1 MTRKSNDGGNGR
13 STGRPGRGGP
23 RSEGRAPR
31 GEGGFK
37 PRAGKGAGKD
47 FAKGPGKGFG
57 KGADG
62 KNRGDG
68 FKPRRAAAGGEG
80 RKEWFETR
88 GVPRGDRFDKR
99 GEGRGDRSEKR
110 GERRFTGEGRAFG
123 PKKDFG
129 KRPPRRDFSEGRET
143 GDLRP
148 WDQAEGPREKR
159 REDGGGFRARREDTQ
174 RSDKFGRGRA
184 ERDAARDPARRAARP
199 KKLFDPETPK
209 PAKEQHERIA
219 KVMARA
225 GLCSR
230 REAEEWIEAGRV
242 SVNGEVLTSPA
253 RDVSD
258 RDAILVDGK
267 PLPTRERTRL
277 FLYHKPRGLVTTAW
291 DPEGR
296 PTVFQNLP
304 KGLPRVVTI
313 GRLDINTEG
322 LLLLTNDGGLARV
335 ISLPDTGWLRRY
347 RVRAYGNITQPDLD
361 ALRGG
366 IEIDGMRYGPIEAE
380 LQREQGDNVW
390 LTLGLREGKNREVK
404 RVLEHLGLQVNRL
417 IRISFGPF
425 QLGDLEEGAVEEVK
439 TRILQEQL
447 GPELAAEGQC
457 DFDAPVFV
465 YGEDDDFHP
474 RKREFPDDKRGG
486 RGERS
491 DRRARRNEEQDAEER
506 PRPPR
511 RNPLEIKTSVWR
523 ADDPELSAERRRA
536 PRRGADAKQE
546 RLETGAMEHKREGR
560 VTSRKGK
567 TALVERVVRAERPR
581 DRDLDERPR
590 RRDDAFEARP
600 HRDREDGE
608 RRERRGPS
616 EGRGGKSFGA
626 KSFGAKSFGAAR
638 DGAGK
643 APRGERSERGG
654 KSFSKGGEKSAR
666 RGAARAEPGGRGY
679 SGKGTGKS
687 AGGKSFGGKGGKPG
701 GRPSGG
707 RTGGGRTGGGKPG
720 GRSGGAPRGRR

>member
-1 MTRKSNDGGNGR
+1 MTRKSKDGGGSR

-23 RSEGRAPR
+23 RSSDRAPR

-37 PRAGKGAGKD
+37 PRGEGGFKGRSGKAGP
-47 FAKGPGKGFG
+47 AKGRT
-57 KGADG
+57 DG
-62 KNRGDG
+62 
-68 FKPRRAAAGGEG
+68 G
-80 RKEWFETR
+80 R
-88 GVPRGDRFDKR
+88 DRFEKR
-99 GEGRGDRSEKR
+99 GEGRAERSEGRSSVEKR
-110 GERRFTGEGRAFG
+110 GEGRPRRFEERGEKRFTGEGRAFG
-123 PKKDFG
+123 PRKDFG
-129 KRPPRRDFSEGRET
+129 KRPPRRDMSEGRET
-143 GDLRP
+143 GDLKP
-148 WDQAEGPREKR
+148 WDLNEAPREKR
-159 REDGGGFRARREDTQ
+159 REDGGGFRARREDVQ
-174 RSDKFGRGRA
+174 RGPKKFGGR
-184 ERDAARDPARRAARP
+184 DGARDPSKRASRP
-199 KKLFDPETPK
+199 AKQFDSEIPK
-209 PAKEQHERIA
+209 PAKVQHERIA

-242 SVNGEVLTSPA
+242 SVNGAVLTSPA
-253 RDVSD
+253 LDVSD

-267 PLPTRERTRL
+267 PLPVRERTRL

-347 RVRAYGNITQPDLD
+347 RVRAYGAITQPDLD
-361 ALRGG
+361 ALKGG
-366 IEIDGMRYGPIEAE
+366 IEIDGMRYGPIEAD

-390 LTLGLREGKNREVK
+390 LTIGLREGKNREVK

-465 YGEDDDFHP
+465 YTDEDDFHP
-474 RKREFPDDKRGG
+474 RKREFPEDRRGARGDRADK
-486 RGERS
+486 
-491 DRRARRNEEQDAEER
+491 RARRNDAMEEEER
-506 PRPPR
+506 PRAPR
-511 RNPLEIKTSVWR
+511 RHPLDIKMSAWR
-523 ADDPELSAERRRA
+523 ADDPDLSAERRRA
-536 PRRGADAKQE
+536 PRRGADAKQD
-546 RLETGAMEHKREGR
+546 RLDTGAMAHKREGR

-567 TALVERVVRAERPR
+567 AVLVERVVRE
-581 DRDLDERPR
+581 ERPR
-590 RRDDAFEARP
+590 RSRDEEFEARP
-600 HRDREDGE
+600 RRGRDEGEARPRRASDDRGE
-608 RRERRGPS
+608 RSFKPRGKS
-616 EGRGGKSFGA
+616 FGEKSGGRGTSAEGRGKTFEARGKTFEARGKSAEGRGGKSFG
-626 KSFGAKSFGAAR
+626 K
-638 DGAGK
+638 DK
-643 APRGERSERGG
+643 AP
-654 KSFSKGGEKSAR
+654 R

-679 SGKGTGKS
+679 SGKGAGKP
-687 AGGKSFGGKGGKPG
+687 GGSKPGGRGGKPG
-701 GRPSGG
+701 GDG
-707 RTGGGRTGGGKPG
+707 RSGGGKGGAKPG
-720 GRSGGAPRGRR
+720 GAGRSGGAPRGRR

>member
-1 MTRKSNDGGNGR
+1 MTRKSKDGGQGR
-13 STGRPGRGGP
+13 RTGGTGRGGP
-23 RSEGRAPR
+23 RSEGRSSR

-37 PRAGKGAGKD
+37 PRG
-47 FAKGPGKGFG
+47 KGPGKGFG
-57 KGADG
+57 KGPAQE
-62 KNRGDG
+62 REG
-68 FKPRRAAAGGEG
+68 FKGRPRRSAEGGEG

-88 GVPRGDRFDKR
+88 GESGGDRFEKR
-99 GEGRGDRSEKR
+99 GEGRGPRADKRRSDER

-129 KRPPRRDFSEGRET
+129 KRPPRRDFAEGRET
-143 GDLRP
+143 GDLKP
-148 WDQAEGPREKR
+148 WEAGDAPREKR
-159 REDGGGFRARREDTQ
+159 REDGGGFRSRREDGQ
-174 RSDKFGRGRA
+174 RTGGKTFGRDGRGRDSM
-184 ERDAARDPARRAARP
+184 RDASKRATRP
-199 KKLFDPETPK
+199 QKNFDPETPK
-209 PAKEQHERIA
+209 PAKVQHERIA

-242 SVNGEVLTSPA
+242 VVNGEVLTSPA
-253 RDVSD
+253 LDVSD

-277 FLYHKPRGLVTTAW
+277 FLYHKQRGLVTTAW

-361 ALRGG
+361 ALKGG
-366 IEIDGMRYGPIEAE
+366 IEIDGMRYGPIDAE

-439 TRILQEQL
+439 TRILQDQL
-447 GPELAAEGQC
+447 GPELAAEAQC
-457 DFDAPVFV
+457 DFEAPVFV
-465 YGEDDDFHP
+465 YGEEDDFHP
-474 RKREFPDDKRGG
+474 RKRDFPEEKRGA
-486 RGERS
+486 RGDRFEKRAHRNQES
-491 DRRARRNEEQDAEER
+491 DEEER

-511 RNPLEIKTSVWR
+511 RSPLEIKTSVWR

-536 PRRGADAKQE
+536 PRRGADAKQD
-546 RLETGAMEHKREGR
+546 RIDTGAMEHKRQGR

-567 TALVERVVRAERPR
+567 AVLVERVVRE
-581 DRDLDERPR
+581 ERPR
-590 RRDDAFEARP
+590 RASDEFEARP
-600 HRDREDGE
+600 RRSREDGE
-608 RRERRGPS
+608 RRETLGASGKRA
-616 EGRGGKSFGA
+616 GKSFAGKS
-626 KSFGAKSFGAAR
+626 KSFGDRSE
-638 DGAGK
+638 
-643 APRGERSERGG
+643 RGERSERGG
-654 KSFSKGGEKSAR
+654 KSFGKNEKSAR

-679 SGKGTGKS
+679 SGKGSGKPP
-687 AGGKSFGGKGGKPG
+687 AGKGGPRGGKPG
-701 GRPSGG
+701 GRA
-707 RTGGGRTGGGKPG
+707 GGKPGG
-720 GRSGGAPRGRR
+720 GRSGGAPRGKR

>member
-1 MTRKSNDGGNGR
+1 MTRKSNDGGKGR

-37 PRAGKGAGKD
+37 PRGKGP
-47 FAKGPGKGFG
+47 AKGPSKGPA
-57 KGADG
+57 KG
-62 KNRGDG
+62 RSDG
-68 FKPRRAAAGGEG
+68 FKPRTRASEGGEG
-80 RKEWFETR
+80 RKDWFETR
-88 GVPRGDRFDKR
+88 GESRPPRRDER
-99 GEGRGDRSEKR
+99 GEGRSRRNDER
-110 GERRFTGEGRAFG
+110 GEKRFTGEGRAYG

-143 GDLRP
+143 GDLKP
-148 WDQAEGPREKR
+148 WEQGDAPREKR
-159 REDGGGFRARREDTQ
+159 REDGGGFRKRREDTQ
-174 RSDKFGRGRA
+174 RSGTGPRKFGRDDR
-184 ERDAARDPARRAARP
+184 ARDPSKRVAKGDFKP
-199 KKLFDPETPK
+199 KRDFKPKTDFDPNTPK

-258 RDAILVDGK
+258 RDTILVDGK
-267 PLPTRERTRL
+267 ALPTRERTRL
-277 FLYHKPRGLVTTAW
+277 FLYHKPRGLVTTSW

-361 ALRGG
+361 ALRDG

-390 LTLGLREGKNREVK
+390 LTIGLREGKNREVK

-425 QLGDLEEGAVEEVK
+425 QLGDLEDGAVEEVK

-447 GPELAAEGQC
+447 GPELAAEAQC

-486 RGERS
+486 LAHK
-491 DRRARRNEEQDAEER
+491 RARRNEEFEAEER

-511 RNPLEIKTSVWR
+511 RSPLEIKTSVWR
-523 ADDPELSAERRRA
+523 SDDPELSAERRRA
-536 PRRGADAKQE
+536 PRRGADAKQD
-546 RLETGAMEHKREGR
+546 RLDTGAMEHKREGR
-560 VTSRKGK
+560 VVSRKGK
-567 TALVERVVRAERPR
+567 SALVERVVRG
-581 DRDLDERPR
+581 ERPR
-590 RRDDAFEARP
+590 RPREDEFEARP
-600 HRDREDGE
+600 RRDRADGK
-608 RRERRGPS
+608 
-616 EGRGGKSFGA
+616 GRGGKSFGG
-626 KSFGAKSFGAAR
+626 KSFGSKSFGSKSA
-638 DGAGK
+638 GGK
-643 APRGERSERGG
+643 APRGPSSEGRGERAG

-666 RGAARAEPGGRGY
+666 RGGARAEPGGRGY
-679 SGKGTGKS
+679 SGKGMSGKGP
-687 AGGKSFGGKGGKPG
+687 AGKGGPRGGKPSGGRPGGKPG
-701 GRPSGG
+701 
-707 RTGGGRTGGGKPG
+707 G

>member
-1 MTRKSNDGGNGR
+1 MTRKSNDGGKGR

-37 PRAGKGAGKD
+37 PRGG
-47 FAKGPGKGFG
+47 KGPGKGSA
-57 KGADG
+57 KG
-62 KNRGDG
+62 RSEG
-68 FKPRRAAAGGEG
+68 FKPRSRTSEGGEG
-80 RKEWFETR
+80 RKDWFETR
-88 GVPRGDRFDKR
+88 GESRKPRAEGRRDER
-99 GEGRGDRSEKR
+99 GEGRTRRSDER
-110 GERRFTGEGRAFG
+110 GEKRFTGEGRAYG

-143 GDLRP
+143 GDLKP
-148 WDQAEGPREKR
+148 WEQGDAPREKR
-159 REDGGGFRARREDTQ
+159 REDGGGFRKRREDTQ
-174 RSDKFGRGRA
+174 RSGARPRKFGRDDR
-184 ERDAARDPARRAARP
+184 ARDPSKRVSKGDFKP
-199 KKLFDPETPK
+199 KKDFDANTPK
-209 PAKEQHERIA
+209 PTKEQHERIA

-258 RDAILVDGK
+258 RDTILVDGK
-267 PLPTRERTRL
+267 ALPTRERTRL
-277 FLYHKPRGLVTTAW
+277 FLYHKPRGLVTTSW

-347 RVRAYGNITQPDLD
+347 RVRAYGNVTQPDLD
-361 ALRGG
+361 ALRAG

-390 LTLGLREGKNREVK
+390 LTIGLREGKNREVK

-425 QLGDLEEGAVEEVK
+425 QLGDLEDGAVEEVK

-447 GPELAAEGQC
+447 GPELAAEAQC

-486 RGERS
+486 RA
-491 DRRARRNEEQDAEER
+491 DKRARRNEEFEAEER

-511 RNPLEIKTSVWR
+511 RSPLEIKTSVWR

-546 RLETGAMEHKREGR
+546 RLETGAMEHQRAGR

-581 DRDLDERPR
+581 
-590 RRDDAFEARP
+590 RRDDEFETRP
-600 HRDREDGE
+600 RRDREDGE
-608 RRERRGPS
+608 RRPSS
-616 EGRGGKSFGA
+616 EGRGGKSFGT
-626 KSFGAKSFGAAR
+626 KGKGFSKDRDFGS
-638 DGAGK
+638 K
-643 APRGERSERGG
+643 APRDKSAEGRGARGG

-679 SGKGTGKS
+679 SGKGSSKPS
-687 AGGKSFGGKGGKPG
+687 GGGRGGKPG
-701 GRPSGG
+701 GKPGG
-707 RTGGGRTGGGKPG
+707 G

>member
-1 MTRKSNDGGNGR
+1 MTRKSNDGGKGR

-37 PRAGKGAGKD
+37 PRTG
-47 FAKGPGKGFG
+47 KGPGKGPA
-57 KGADG
+57 KGAAKG
-62 KNRGDG
+62 RSDG
-68 FKPRRAAAGGEG
+68 FKPRRASEGGEG

-88 GVPRGDRFDKR
+88 GENRGERFEKR
-99 GEGRGDRSEKR
+99 GEGRPRRTDER

-129 KRPPRRDFSEGRET
+129 KRPPRRDFGEGRET
-143 GDLRP
+143 GDLKP
-148 WDQAEGPREKR
+148 WDQGDAPREKR

-174 RSDKFGRGRA
+174 RSGKFDRNDRDRA
-184 ERDAARDPARRAARP
+184 APRDASKRASRP

-209 PAKEQHERIA
+209 PSKEQHERIA

-258 RDAILVDGK
+258 RDTILVDGK

-361 ALRGG
+361 ALRDG
-366 IEIDGMRYGPIEAE
+366 IEIDGMRYGSIEAE

-390 LTLGLREGKNREVK
+390 LTIGLREGKNREVK

-447 GPELAAEGQC
+447 GPELAKEAQC

-474 RKREFPDDKRGG
+474 RKRDFPDEKRGA
-486 RGERS
+486 RG
-491 DRRARRNEEQDAEER
+491 DRFEKRARRNEEFEAEER

-511 RNPLEIKTSVWR
+511 RSPLEIKTSVWR
-523 ADDPELSAERRRA
+523 ADDPDLSAERRRA
-536 PRRGADAKQE
+536 PRRGADAKQD
-546 RLETGAMEHKREGR
+546 RLDTGAMAHKREGR

-567 TALVERVVRAERPR
+567 TALVERVVRG
-581 DRDLDERPR
+581 ERPR
-590 RRDDAFEARP
+590 RRDDEFEARP
-600 HRDREDGE
+600 RRDRDDGE
-608 RRERRGPS
+608 RRERRAPS
-616 EGRGGKSFGA
+616 EGRSA
-626 KSFGAKSFGAAR
+626 KSFGDKGKSFSKGR
-638 DGAGK
+638 DERSK
-643 APRGERSERGG
+643 APRGERSERSERGG
-654 KSFSKGGEKSAR
+654 SSFSKGGEKSAR

-679 SGKGTGKS
+679 SGKGAGGKNAGGKGAGGKS
-687 AGGKSFGGKGGKPG
+687 AGGGKRFGSKDAPRGGKPG
-701 GRPSGG
+701 GRS
-707 RTGGGRTGGGKPG
+707 GGGKPG

>member
-1 MTRKSNDGGNGR
+1 MTRKSKDGGGSR

-23 RSEGRAPR
+23 RSAGRASRGEGSESRAPR

-37 PRAGKGAGKD
+37 PRGEGGFKGRGGKA
-47 FAKGPGKGFG
+47 GPGKG
-57 KGADG
+57 
-62 KNRGDG
+62 RSE
-68 FKPRRAAAGGEG
+68 GG
-80 RKEWFETR
+80 R
-88 GVPRGDRFDKR
+88 DRFEKR
-99 GEGRGDRSEKR
+99 GEGRPERGEGRSFEKRSEARPRRFEER
-110 GERRFTGEGRAFG
+110 GEKRFTGEGRAFG
-123 PKKDFG
+123 PRKDFG
-129 KRPPRRDFSEGRET
+129 KRPPRRDFTEGRET
-143 GDLRP
+143 GDLKP
-148 WDQAEGPREKR
+148 WDLNEAPREKR
-159 REDGGGFRARREDTQ
+159 REDGGGFRARREDAQ
-174 RSDKFGRGRA
+174 RGPKKFGNRDGL
-184 ERDAARDPARRAARP
+184 RDASKRASKP
-199 KKLFDPETPK
+199 LQKFDSETPK
-209 PAKEQHERIA
+209 PAKVQHERIA

-253 RDVSD
+253 LDVSD
-258 RDAILVDGK
+258 RDTILVDGK
-267 PLPTRERTRL
+267 PLPVRERTRL

-347 RVRAYGNITQPDLD
+347 RVRAYGAITQPDLD
-361 ALRGG
+361 ALKGG
-366 IEIDGMRYGPIEAE
+366 IEIDGMRYGPIEAD

-390 LTLGLREGKNREVK
+390 LTIGLREGKNREVK

-447 GPELAAEGQC
+447 GPELTAEAQC

-465 YGEDDDFHP
+465 YTDEDDFHP
-474 RKREFPDDKRGG
+474 RKREFPEDRRGARGDRADK
-486 RGERS
+486 
-491 DRRARRNEEQDAEER
+491 RARRNDAMDEEER

-511 RNPLEIKTSVWR
+511 RHPLEIKTSAWR
-523 ADDPELSAERRRA
+523 ADDPDLSAERRRA
-536 PRRGADAKQE
+536 PRRGADAKQD
-546 RLETGAMEHKREGR
+546 RLDTGAMAHKREGR

-567 TALVERVVRAERPR
+567 AVLVERVVRE
-581 DRDLDERPR
+581 ERPR
-590 RRDDAFEARP
+590 RSRDEEFEARP
-600 HRDREDGE
+600 RRSRGE
-608 RRERRGPS
+608 GDARPRRSSDERGDKSFKPRS
-616 EGRGGKSFGA
+616 KSFGD
-626 KSFGAKSFGAAR
+626 KSFGEKSGGRGKSAEGR
-638 DGAGK
+638 DS
-643 APRGERSERGG
+643 RGS
-654 KSFSKGGEKSAR
+654 KSFSKDKAPR

-679 SGKGTGKS
+679 SGKGTGKPGGR
-687 AGGKSFGGKGGKPG
+687 GGKPAGKGPGGGRSGGGRSGGKPG
-701 GRPSGG
+701 GA
-707 RTGGGRTGGGKPG
+707 

>member
-1 MTRKSNDGGNGR
+1 MTRKSNDGGKGR
-13 STGRPGRGGP
+13 STGRPSGGQSRGAP

-37 PRAGKGAGKD
+37 PRGKGPAKGPS
-47 FAKGPGKGFG
+47 KGPGKGPA
-57 KGADG
+57 KGPA
-62 KNRGDG
+62 KSRSGDG
-68 FKPRRAAAGGEG
+68 FKPRTRASEGSEG
-80 RKEWFETR
+80 RKDWFETR
-88 GVPRGDRFDKR
+88 GESRPPRRDER
-99 GEGRGDRSEKR
+99 GEGRTRRSDER
-110 GERRFTGEGRAFG
+110 GEKRFTGEGRAYG

-143 GDLRP
+143 GDLKP
-148 WDQAEGPREKR
+148 WEQGDAPREKR
-159 REDGGGFRARREDTQ
+159 REDGGGFRKRREDTQ
-174 RSDKFGRGRA
+174 RSGTGPRKFGRDDRG
-184 ERDAARDPARRAARP
+184 RDPSKRVSKGDFKP
-199 KKLFDPETPK
+199 KTDFDPNTPK

-258 RDAILVDGK
+258 RDTILVDGK
-267 PLPTRERTRL
+267 ALPTRERTRL
-277 FLYHKPRGLVTTAW
+277 FLYHKPRGLVTTSW

-361 ALRGG
+361 ALRDG
-366 IEIDGMRYGPIEAE
+366 IEIDGMRYGSIEAE

-390 LTLGLREGKNREVK
+390 LTIGLREGKNREVK
-404 RVLEHLGLQVNRL
+404 RVLEHLGMQVNRL

-425 QLGDLEEGAVEEVK
+425 QLGDLEDGAVEEVK
-439 TRILQEQL
+439 TRVLQEQL
-447 GPELAAEGQC
+447 GPELTAEAQC

-465 YGEDDDFHP
+465 YGDEDDFHP
-474 RKREFPDDKRGG
+474 RKRELPDDKRGG
-486 RGERS
+486 LAHK
-491 DRRARRNEEQDAEER
+491 RARRNEEFEAEER

-536 PRRGADAKQE
+536 PRRGADAKQD
-546 RLETGAMEHKREGR
+546 RLDTGAMEHKRTGR

-567 TALVERVVRAERPR
+567 SALVERVVRG
-581 DRDLDERPR
+581 ERPR
-590 RRDDAFEARP
+590 RPREDEFEARP
-600 HRDREDGE
+600 RRDREEGE
-608 RRERRGPS
+608 RRP
-616 EGRGGKSFGA
+616 GKSFDA
-626 KSFGAKSFGAAR
+626 
-638 DGAGK
+638 K
-643 APRGERSERGG
+643 APRGQSAEGHSERGG
-654 KSFSKGGEKSAR
+654 KPFGKTGEKAAR
-666 RGAARAEPGGRGY
+666 RGGARAEPGGRGY
-679 SGKGTGKS
+679 SGKATSGKGPRGKS
-687 AGGKSFGGKGGKPG
+687 PSGKGPAGKGPAGKGGPRGGKPAGGRSG
-701 GRPSGG
+701 GRPGGPSGG
-707 RTGGGRTGGGKPG
+707 G

>member
-1 MTRKSNDGGNGR
+1 MTRKSNDGGKGR

-37 PRAGKGAGKD
+37 PRGKGP
-47 FAKGPGKGFG
+47 AKGPSKGPA
-57 KGADG
+57 KG
-62 KNRGDG
+62 RSDG
-68 FKPRRAAAGGEG
+68 FKPRTRASEGGEG
-80 RKEWFETR
+80 RKDWFETR
-88 GVPRGDRFDKR
+88 GESRPPRREER
-99 GEGRGDRSEKR
+99 GEGRSRRNDER
-110 GERRFTGEGRAFG
+110 GEKRFTGEGRAYG

-143 GDLRP
+143 GDLKP
-148 WDQAEGPREKR
+148 WEQGDAPREKR
-159 REDGGGFRARREDTQ
+159 REDGGGFRKRREDTQ
-174 RSDKFGRGRA
+174 RSGAGPRSFGRDDR
-184 ERDAARDPARRAARP
+184 ARDPSKRVAKGDFKP
-199 KKLFDPETPK
+199 KRDFKPKTDFDPNTPK

-258 RDAILVDGK
+258 RDTILVDGK
-267 PLPTRERTRL
+267 ALPTRERTRL
-277 FLYHKPRGLVTTAW
+277 FLYHKPRGLVTTSW

-361 ALRGG
+361 ALRDG

-390 LTLGLREGKNREVK
+390 LTIGLREGKNREVK

-425 QLGDLEEGAVEEVK
+425 QLGDLEDGAVEEVK

-486 RGERS
+486 LAHK
-491 DRRARRNEEQDAEER
+491 RARRNEEFEAEER

-511 RNPLEIKTSVWR
+511 RSPLEIKTSVWR
-523 ADDPELSAERRRA
+523 SDDPELSAERRRA
-536 PRRGADAKQE
+536 PRRGADAKQD
-546 RLETGAMEHKREGR
+546 RLDTGAMEHKREGR
-560 VTSRKGK
+560 VVSRKGK
-567 TALVERVVRAERPR
+567 SALVERVVRG
-581 DRDLDERPR
+581 ERPR
-590 RRDDAFEARP
+590 RPREDEFEARP
-600 HRDREDGE
+600 RRDRADG
-608 RRERRGPS
+608 
-616 EGRGGKSFGA
+616 EGRGGKSFGG
-626 KSFGAKSFGAAR
+626 KSFGNKSFGSKSA
-638 DGAGK
+638 GGK
-643 APRGERSERGG
+643 APRGSSSEGRGERAG

-666 RGAARAEPGGRGY
+666 RGGARAEPGGRGY
-679 SGKGTGKS
+679 SGKGMSGKGP
-687 AGGKSFGGKGGKPG
+687 AGKGGPRGGKPSGGRPGGKPG
-701 GRPSGG
+701 
-707 RTGGGRTGGGKPG
+707 G

>member
-1 MTRKSNDGGNGR
+1 MTRKSNDGGKGR

-37 PRAGKGAGKD
+37 PRGKGP
-47 FAKGPGKGFG
+47 AKGPSKGPA
-57 KGADG
+57 KG
-62 KNRGDG
+62 RSDG
-68 FKPRRAAAGGEG
+68 FKPRTRASEGGEG
-80 RKEWFETR
+80 RKDWFETR
-88 GVPRGDRFDKR
+88 GESRPPRRDER
-99 GEGRGDRSEKR
+99 GEGRSRRNDER
-110 GERRFTGEGRAFG
+110 GEKRFTGEGRAYG

-143 GDLRP
+143 GDLKP
-148 WDQAEGPREKR
+148 WEQGDAPREKR
-159 REDGGGFRARREDTQ
+159 REDGGGFRKRREDTQ
-174 RSDKFGRGRA
+174 RSGTGPRKFGRDDR
-184 ERDAARDPARRAARP
+184 ARDPSKRVAKGDFKP
-199 KKLFDPETPK
+199 KRDFKPKTDFDPNTPK

-258 RDAILVDGK
+258 RDTILVDGK
-267 PLPTRERTRL
+267 ALPTRERTRL
-277 FLYHKPRGLVTTAW
+277 FLYHKPRGLVTTSW

-361 ALRGG
+361 ALRDG

-390 LTLGLREGKNREVK
+390 LTIGLREGKNREVK

-425 QLGDLEEGAVEEVK
+425 QLGDLEDGAVEEVK

-447 GPELAAEGQC
+447 GPELAAEAQC

-486 RGERS
+486 LAHK
-491 DRRARRNEEQDAEER
+491 RARRNEEFEAEER
-506 PRPPR
+506 PRAPR
-511 RNPLEIKTSVWR
+511 RSPLEIKTSVWR
-523 ADDPELSAERRRA
+523 SDDPELSAERRRA
-536 PRRGADAKQE
+536 PRRGADAKQD
-546 RLETGAMEHKREGR
+546 RLDTGAMEHKREGR
-560 VTSRKGK
+560 VVSRKGK
-567 TALVERVVRAERPR
+567 SALVERVVRG
-581 DRDLDERPR
+581 ERPR
-590 RRDDAFEARP
+590 RPREDEFEARP
-600 HRDREDGE
+600 RRDRADG
-608 RRERRGPS
+608 
-616 EGRGGKSFGA
+616 EGRGGKSFAG
-626 KSFGAKSFGAAR
+626 KSFGSKSFGSKSA
-638 DGAGK
+638 GGK
-643 APRGERSERGG
+643 APRGSSSEGRGERAG

-666 RGAARAEPGGRGY
+666 RGGARAEPGGRGY
-679 SGKGTGKS
+679 SGKGMSGKGP
-687 AGGKSFGGKGGKPG
+687 AGKGGPRGGKPSGGRPGGKPG
-701 GRPSGG
+701 G
-707 RTGGGRTGGGKPG
+707 
-720 GRSGGAPRGRR
+720 GRSGGVPRGRR

>member
-1 MTRKSNDGGNGR
+1 MTRKSNDGGKGR

-37 PRAGKGAGKD
+37 PRGKGP
-47 FAKGPGKGFG
+47 AKGPSKGPA
-57 KGADG
+57 KG
-62 KNRGDG
+62 RSDG
-68 FKPRRAAAGGEG
+68 FKPRTRASEGGEG
-80 RKEWFETR
+80 RKDWFETR
-88 GVPRGDRFDKR
+88 GESRPPRRDER
-99 GEGRGDRSEKR
+99 GEGRSRRNDER
-110 GERRFTGEGRAFG
+110 GEKRFTGEGRAYG

-143 GDLRP
+143 GDLKP
-148 WDQAEGPREKR
+148 WEQGDAPREKR
-159 REDGGGFRARREDTQ
+159 REDGGGFRKRREDTQ
-174 RSDKFGRGRA
+174 RSGTGPRKFGRDDR
-184 ERDAARDPARRAARP
+184 ARDPSKRVAKGDFKP
-199 KKLFDPETPK
+199 KRDFKPKTDFDPNTPK

-258 RDAILVDGK
+258 RDTILVDGK
-267 PLPTRERTRL
+267 ALPTRERTRL
-277 FLYHKPRGLVTTAW
+277 FLYHKPRGLVTTSW

-361 ALRGG
+361 ALRDG

-390 LTLGLREGKNREVK
+390 LTIGLREGKNREVK

-425 QLGDLEEGAVEEVK
+425 QLGDLEDGAVEEVK

-447 GPELAAEGQC
+447 GPELAAEAQC

-486 RGERS
+486 LAHK
-491 DRRARRNEEQDAEER
+491 RARRNEEFEAEER
-506 PRPPR
+506 PRAPR
-511 RNPLEIKTSVWR
+511 RSPLEIKTSVWR
-523 ADDPELSAERRRA
+523 SDDPELSAERRRA
-536 PRRGADAKQE
+536 PRRGADAKQD
-546 RLETGAMEHKREGR
+546 RLDTGAMEHKREGR
-560 VTSRKGK
+560 VVSRKGK
-567 TALVERVVRAERPR
+567 SALVERVVRG
-581 DRDLDERPR
+581 ERPR
-590 RRDDAFEARP
+590 RPREDEFEARP
-600 HRDREDGE
+600 RRDRADG
-608 RRERRGPS
+608 
-616 EGRGGKSFGA
+616 EGRGGKSSTG
-626 KSFGAKSFGAAR
+626 KSFGNKSFGSKSA
-638 DGAGK
+638 GGK
-643 APRGERSERGG
+643 APRGSSSEGRGERAG

-666 RGAARAEPGGRGY
+666 RGGARAEPGGRGY
-679 SGKGTGKS
+679 SGKGMSGKGP
-687 AGGKSFGGKGGKPG
+687 AGKGGPRGGKPSGGRPGGKPG
-701 GRPSGG
+701 
-707 RTGGGRTGGGKPG
+707 G